1 MVNLRDYTLILLKL
15 FLIICNLFFEQYLE
29 LGVELREAGCPSST
43 SISEAEK
50 INGSLVLV

>member
-29 LGVELREAGCPSST
+29 LGVELREAGSPSST